1 MPTEGNAIT
10 ISGDDDKDKAVNF
23 FNDVIENW
31 KPASDQSDLD
41 KLNKCDLQI
50 GMANISST
58 ASSIDFNM
66 THAMGLAD
74 ITLGKGL
81 NYELSDK
88 TYDWTSAIV
97 SDQFVDNVPY
107 ELSYNRYVSIVK
119 PNTSTN
125 FNATAKGWKG
135 AWKNALS
142 YSPSIA
148 EIEKLTAERS
158 TDVNQAYTLALG
170 DIYYS
175 NGAVTHSSDD
185 LEPAEANTPIGVVG
199 YIGNNQWTEA
209 SVSGKGGH
217 ALVIGLKST
226 SGIWYPSNT
235 NVNHAKPN
243 TGDLVRA
250 SYNQSWGSGYNET
263 LSYINSGGSAFAAA
277 YQARNYSELPA
288 KSSKCTGWFL
298 PSAGQ
303 YYAIL
308 SQLGG
313 GLSPNNWNVDTWFS
327 NAKTVSIKINA
338 ALSRVGANNY
348 SNFFQTNGRE
358 WTSSEGTN
366 TTALAVDSGIDD
378 NMGIGS
384 FRFMA
389 YIKNGGSSIRPFL
402 AF

>member
-1 MPTEGNAIT
+1 M
-10 ISGDDDKDKAVNF
+10 
-23 FNDVIENW
+23 
-31 KPASDQSDLD
+31 L
-41 KLNKCDLQI
+41 
-50 GMANISST
+50 
-58 ASSIDFNM
+58 
-66 THAMGLAD
+66 
-74 ITLGKGL
+74 
-81 NYELSDK
+81 
-88 TYDWTSAIV
+88 
-97 SDQFVDNVPY
+97 PY
-107 ELSYNRYVSIVK
+107 ELSYNRYVAIVK
-119 PNTSTN
+119 PNVSTI
-125 FNATAKGWKG
+125 FNATTKGWKG

-175 NGAVTHSSDD
+175 NGAITHSSDD
-185 LEPAEANTPIGVVG
+185 LEPAEVNTPIGVVG

-217 ALVIGLKST
+217 ALVIGLKTIGSQRT
-226 SGIWYPSNT
+226 NHIGTFFNWYSSNT
-235 NVNHAKPN
+235 NVNHAKIN

-250 SYNQSWGSGYNET
+250 SYNQSWGSGYHET
-263 LSYINSGGSAFAAA
+263 ILYINSGGSSFPAA

-298 PSAGQ
+298 PTVGQ
-303 YYAIL
+303 YYAIM

-313 GLSPNNWNVDTWFS
+313 GISPDNWGITGSGETTNGWLG
-327 NAKTVSIKINA
+327 NAKTVSIKINT

-348 SNFFQTNGRE
+348 TDFFQTNTRE
-358 WTSSEGTN
+358 WTSSEYDDR
-366 TTALAVDSGIDD
+366 TAVAVDSGIDD

-384 FRFMA
+384 INICQ
-389 YIKNGGSSIRPFL
+389 YLKTETSVVRPFL